1 MSAGWKVLYVGKG
14 RLDGTYGT
22 LMFAK
27 SLSEPVTR
35 EHAEMAVAADVVQFQ
50 IVPPDAYLG
59 EDVFLARPPAWRIK
73 TTAPGLQG
81 LIKDLPVFVS
91 EILIKAVGEREKAKA
106 RTATEDPSE
115 IKTLP
120 GIGPAPAQEPAPAR
134 PAPVPPAPTQH
145 APAQRPDPA
154 LALPEIR
161 PAPVKR
167 PPKNRPGA

>member
-73 TTAPGLQG
+73 TTAPGLAG
-81 LIKDLPVFVS
+81 VIPHLPVFVS
-91 EILIKAVGEREKAKA
+91 EILIKAVGEREKARVKA
-106 RTATEDPSE
+106 AAEDPAE
-115 IKTLP
+115 VKTLP

-134 PAPVPPAPTQH
+134 PAPVPPPTVQH
-145 APAQRPDPA
+145 TPAQKPGPA

-167 PPKNRPGA
+167 PPKNRPAA

>member
-1 MSAGWKVLYVGKG
+1 MSARWKVLYVGKG

-81 LIKDLPVFVS
+81 VIKNLPVFVS

-106 RTATEDPSE
+106 EDPAE
-115 IKTLP
+115 VKTLP
-120 GIGPAPAQEPAPAR
+120 GIGPAQAQEPAPAR
-134 PAPVPPAPTQH
+134 PAPVPPPPVQH
-145 APAQRPDPA
+145 APAQKPGPA

-167 PPKNRPGA
+167 PPKNRPGQAA